1 MAFHVVGSAYLETRV
16 LHRKH
21 VDEVKPEEIPSE
33 PVQEKERDLKLSKED
48 IELLDEMM
56 RNQVNDMLND
66 IVNERRRTFGI
77 TEDVS
82 EDKHFSPLEHVEEE
96 SDDSFDE
103 RYVIHSSVDPE
114 EDSVVLPPSD
124 CSSPLEESD
133 DEREEESNSIEPSIE
148 VNSTLEMNESLP
160 VTPEQSAE
168 QLAGQSPEQSPEEPQ
183 TRSSKEVFV
192 KLDDCP
198 PEILDELVA
207 TELSFE
213 EPETMME
220 DIEEIV
226 NSEEQELQKEKKEE
240 KKEKKKGG
248 FWCMNCFLV

>member
-1 MAFHVVGSAYLETRV
+1 MASHIVGSAYLETRV

-21 VDEVKPEEIPSE
+21 IDEVKPEETPSE
-33 PVQEKERDLKLSKED
+33 AVQEKERDLKLSKED
-48 IELLDEMM
+48 IALLDEMM

-66 IVNERRRTFGI
+66 IVNERRRTFGM
-77 TEDVS
+77 TE
-82 EDKHFSPLEHVEEE
+82 EMPEERHFSPLEHVEEE

-103 RYVIHSSVDPE
+103 RYVMHSSVDPE
-114 EDSVVLPPSD
+114 EDTVMLPADS
-124 CSSPLEESD
+124 SSPLEESD
-133 DEREEESNSIEPSIE
+133 DEREEFNHNLPTEPSTEVNESVPVTAEQSIEQ
-148 VNSTLEMNESLP
+148 ST
-160 VTPEQSAE
+160 EQSI
-168 QLAGQSPEQSPEEPQ
+168 QPQ

-207 TELSFE
+207 TEMSFE

-226 NSEEQELQKEKKEE
+226 NSEEQELQKEEKEEE
-240 KKEKKKGG
+240 KKEEKKKGG
-248 FWCMNCFLV
+248 FWCMDCFEM